1 MEDILNKNYID
12 SKCPFA
18 IIELSNLIL
27 DYLIP
32 SLNKCEEIVI
42 LCIGTDRSTGGDSLG
57 GPLVGYKL
65 NSYRFK
71 YHNVH
76 LMGNLDEPVH
86 AKKT

>member
-42 LCIGTDRSTGGDSLG
+42 LCIGTDRSTGGIPWG
-57 GPLVGYKL
+57 GHWWDI
-65 NSYRFK
+65 N
-71 YHNVH
+71 
-76 LMGNLDEPVH
+76 
-86 AKKT
+86 